1 MKPICTHSIA
11 ALLCLCSMAP
21 LASAQGSY
29 STTLSD
35 NKLSHT
41 FDCKDFELVIQGE
54 PYDDGDGGGLM
65 LSLVMNNQS
74 PDYFTLVVF
83 NDSFDYLDKV
93 KKFKNPKI
101 KFDNEKAEI
110 CKRFTRK
117 KKEEREPLDYARFET
132 YPAGSA
138 EAKALNDEVAVVA
151 SKESLHFVRIAV
163 PYGSTCNFHLPVF
176 YSDKNSSKE
185 VKISNW
191 ATFDFKVTVDGS
203 AQPDAELQD
212 IESQFAGLGIDPQKP
227 LFCESDKHP
236 ESLENQ
242 KVSFIS
248 QLTILKSRAET
259 LRNRYAP
266 QTKRWTAANDL
277 IQRID
282 TSIDLVNGDD
292 LHYTC
297 SKCKIGPHQC
307 QYCGHAVRDLQ
318 SLATKVS
325 NSGSATKAQK
335 NQAAKMLKCAKY
347 HKVNV
352 QEAQKYYY
360 TIVKPNHHCKYCGH
374 AVRDLQSLATKVSN
388 SGSATQAQK
397 DQAAEMLKCAKY
409 HKDNVQKAQEYYNTI
424 VGIHKPCSYCNY
436 SQDQFNQKIA
446 SLAMMG
452 KQAKAEANKLLE
464 CAKAHRKAGKT
475 FMKFYNSI
483 K

>member
-1 MKPICTHSIA
+1 MKPLCSHSIA
-11 ALLCLCSMAP
+11 ALLCLCWLAPMAN
-21 LASAQGSY
+21 AQGSY
-29 STTLSD
+29 TTTLSD
-35 NKLSHT
+35 NQSTQT

-54 PYDDGDGGGLM
+54 PYDDGDGEGLM
-65 LSLVMNNQS
+65 LSFVMNNQS
-74 PDYFTLVVF
+74 PDYFTFVIF

-132 YPAGSA
+132 DPAGSA

-203 AQPDAELQD
+203 VKPDSELQD
-212 IESQFAGLGIDPQKP
+212 IESQFRALGIDPQKP
-227 LFCESDKHP
+227 MFCESDKHP

-297 SKCKIGPHQC
+297 SKCKKSKGRGKSKADKSTKPKTESHQC

-325 NSGSATKAQK
+325 NSGSATQAQK
-335 NQAAKMLKCAKY
+335 N
-347 HKVNV
+347 
-352 QEAQKYYY
+352 
-360 TIVKPNHHCKYCGH
+360 
-374 AVRDLQSLATKVSN
+374 
-388 SGSATQAQK
+388 
-397 DQAAEMLKCAKY
+397 QAAEMLKCAKH
-409 HKDNVQKAQEYYNTI
+409 HKDNVQNAQKYYNTI
-424 VGIHKPCSYCNY
+424 VGSGSKAGNGNNGKQQSASGGHKPCSYCKY
-436 SQDQFNQKIA
+436 SQAQFDQKIA
-446 SLAMMG
+446 SLAMKG

-464 CAKAHRKAGKT
+464 CAKAHGKAGKN
-475 FMKFYNSI
+475 FMKYYNSI

>member
-83 NDSFDYLDKV
+83 NDSFDYIDKV

-101 KFDNEKAEI
+101 KFDNEKADI
-110 CKRFTRK
+110 VKRFTKK
-117 KKEEREPLDYARFET
+117 KKEEREPLDYAWFV
-132 YPAGSA
+132 ASA
-138 EAKALNDEVAVVA
+138 ANSKSKAFNSEVAVVR
-151 SKESLHFVRIAV
+151 SKESLQFARIAV
-163 PYGSTCNFHLPVF
+163 PYGTSCNFHLPA
-176 YSDKNSSKE
+176 YLSDKSSEKE
-185 VKISNW
+185 VKISHW
-191 ATFDFKVTVDGS
+191 AANDFKITVEGS
-203 AQPDAELQD
+203 AQPDTELQD

-227 LFCESDKHP
+227 MFCVGKNHSP
-236 ESLENQ
+236 SLENQ
-242 KVSFIS
+242 KAGVIS

-277 IQRID
+277 IQRIG

-297 SKCKIGPHQC
+297 KKCRIKPP
-307 QYCGHAVRDLQ
+307 
-318 SLATKVS
+318 KPE
-325 NSGSATKAQK
+325 QK
-335 NQAAKMLKCAKY
+335 HN
-347 HKVNV
+347 
-352 QEAQKYYY
+352 
-360 TIVKPNHHCKYCGH
+360 CKYCGH

-388 SGSATQAQK
+388 SGSATRAQK
-397 DQAAEMLKCAKY
+397 NQATEMLKCAKH

-424 VGIHKPCSYCNY
+424 VGGHKPCSYCNY
-436 SQDQFNQKIA
+436 SQAQFNQKIA
-446 SLAMMG
+446 SLAMKG

-464 CAKAHRKAGKT
+464 CAKAHGKAGKT
-475 FMKFYNSI
+475 FMKYYNSI